1 MPGAS
6 RNVGRSMQPRITSIG
21 RGSAGHDR
29 GLTPDV
35 SVPDSGL
42 RLAERDLLRAVPEGE
57 AAELRQLLPAL
68 DDRREVVRPQL
79 AGLRRE
85 VAVAV
90 RHQQL
95 GLALPARVERELAGM
110 RIRRRVLC
118 ADAEV
123 ALSPRDPVRLAAP
136 AAMDDAIVER
146 EAPLECRARPRR
158 QLLLPARDEAHAGC
172 HDLEH
177 ARNVPQGFST
187 SAVATMPAAA
197 RSRIGQTFNPRWRRL
212 K

>member
-6 RNVGRSMQPRITSIG
+6 RNVHSSVCPRSTSIG
-21 RGSAGHDR
+21 AVPAGHDR
-29 GLTPDV
+29 GLTPYV
-35 SVPDSGL
+35 SVADGIL
-42 RLAERDLLRAVPEGE
+42 RRAERDLLRAVPEGE
-57 AAELRQLLPAL
+57 AAELRQLLRAL

-79 AGLRRE
+79 AGLRGE

-95 GLALPARVERELAGM
+95 GLALPARIQRELAGM
-110 RIRRRVLC
+110 RVRGGVLC

-123 ALSPRDPVRLAAP
+123 AVAPRDPVRLAAP

-197 RSRIGQTFNPRWRRL
+197 RSRIGHTFNPRWRRL